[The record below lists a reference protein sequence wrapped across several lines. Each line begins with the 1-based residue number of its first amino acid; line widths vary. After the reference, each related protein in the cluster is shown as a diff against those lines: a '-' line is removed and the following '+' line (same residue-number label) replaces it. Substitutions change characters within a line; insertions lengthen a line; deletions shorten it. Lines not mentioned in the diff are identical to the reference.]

1 MDLANKIKA
10 GKYETILIDDVE
22 INLDSTNLLITM
34 QGKEGFAFAGEGEIG
49 VVLDT
54 HITDELKEEG
64 TLREILSKVQNLRK
78 ERNFEVLNKII
89 LYVSGNEKIEEII
102 KKYEDEVKHETLT
115 LEVKYNE
122 NRDSYVDTN
131 INGEH
136 VNFDVLVV
144 E

>member
-1 MDLANKIKA
+1 
-10 GKYETILIDDVE
+10 
-22 INLDSTNLLITM
+22 M